1 MSERESQY
9 TPEQRESMRQKSD
22 LLAAGGYAIIPH
34 DIYRVILPEL
44 NAKYDGRLARDCI
57 VLYGYL
63 HAYTSG
69 ETGKAAYLWAYPTVD
84 QIVED
89 TGIKRNRV
97 KPLADVLEAEGL
109 LLARKIPWNGHTRKL
124 YMPMYRRKGD
134 DEMA

>member
-1 MSERESQY
+1 MSEKVTKLSA
-9 TPEQRESMRQKSD
+9 EQVEALRQKES
-22 LLAAGGYAIIPH
+22 LLARGSYAVIPH

-63 HAYTSG
+63 HAYVNGTSG
-69 ETGKAAYLWAYPTVD
+69 KSEYLWAYPSVD
-84 QIVED
+84 QIVAD

-109 LLARKIPWNGHTRKL
+109 LITRKIPWYGNTKKM
-124 YMPMYRRKGD
+124 YMPQYIRRD
-134 DEMA
+134 DG